1 MAAIGPL
8 PPLSLVSGP
17 ASGGKSRWA
26 EHLASASGLP
36 VVYLATGPLLPDDT
50 SWQQRLERH
59 RRRRPEAWS
68 CWEVGGELAEALQQ
82 MGPGKVALVDS
93 LGTWVSAHLE
103 CPIDAWSALTSHL
116 LESLDRCDSPV
127 LMVVEECGWGVVPS
141 SAAGG
146 LFRQRLGEVQQQL
159 GQRAGAS
166 WLVWQGRAL
175 NLHDHGLAV
184 PSEA

>member
-1 MAAIGPL
+1 MEAIAPL
-8 PPLSLVSGP
+8 PRLSLVSGP

-26 EHLASASGLP
+26 EHLARASGLP
-36 VVYLATGPLLPDDT
+36 VVYLATGPTLPQDP

-59 RRRRPEAWS
+59 RQRRPEAWS
-68 CWEVGGELAEALQQ
+68 CWEVGGELAEALQRVGLGQ
-82 MGPGKVALVDS
+82 VALVDS

-103 CPIDAWSALTSHL
+103 CPISIWSARTSEL
-116 LESLDRCDSPV
+116 LEGLDRCESPV

-141 SAAGG
+141 TAVGG
-146 LFRQRLGEVQQQL
+146 LFRQRLGEIQQQL
-159 GQRAGAS
+159 GHRAGAA